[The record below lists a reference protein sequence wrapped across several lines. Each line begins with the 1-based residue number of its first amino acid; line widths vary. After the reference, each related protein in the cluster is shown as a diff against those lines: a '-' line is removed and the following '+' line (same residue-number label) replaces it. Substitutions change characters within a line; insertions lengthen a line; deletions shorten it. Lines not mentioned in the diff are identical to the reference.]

1 MKKKSD
7 CLNGLI
13 LFMVVGFLI
22 GVFTL
27 NPISIGVC
35 FIGGAML
42 ISKANKIDEIEKQCK
57 DFESQKNETKIKLNN
72 IKKEIENK
80 EDELQNL
87 KNQTIRIEIDNE
99 LKIDRMRE
107 RYAKELHRVQEESEQ
122 VKEKLQE
129 EIDNLKD
136 INIEF
141 EENVGILEA
150 SSVMNLP
157 NYNMNSSEGYKK
169 ELKVIREQ
177 QKTMIKNK
185 TAVEYSDWVVNG
197 SKKDGRKLTNFMIKL
212 VLRCFN
218 VECDNVILK
227 VKFSNYDSCID
238 KLFGVQE
245 SINKISNYTNVAI
258 SNDYLQL
265 KLKELELAFCYEQKK
280 QEEKEEQQA
289 IREQMKLEAEEEK
302 RREQEIQEQMTRI
315 EKDSKHFNKQIKQL
329 EEQIVIDPNE
339 DLLREIEEL
348 KAKLKENEEKKKE
361 VEHQKVMPKAGYVY
375 VISNEGS
382 FNKKDRYK
390 IGMTRR
396 LVPEERIRELSNASV
411 PFPYDIHAMIFSEDC
426 PKLEN
431 DIHRLLDDKRVNKVN
446 NRKEFFDV
454 TLEEVEEIV
463 TNLLGKEVQ
472 FTKIAEAQQYRESLN
487 LGLDK

>member
-1 MKKKSD
+1 MKHIKN

-13 LFMVVGFLI
+13 LLMVIGLFVGI
-22 GVFTL
+22 FTSNDAL
-27 NPISIGVC
+27 TSIC
-35 FIGGAML
+35 FIVG
-42 ISKANKIDEIEKQCK
+42 IVVIRKTKKIKEVKKQCK
-57 DFESQKNETKIKLNN
+57 ELESQKNKSKTELDS
-72 IKKEIENK
+72 IER
-80 EDELQNL
+80 EL
-87 KNQTIRIEIDNE
+87 KNKKNE
-99 LKIDRMRE
+99 LEKIN
-107 RYAKELHRVQEESEQ
+107 KKLTHVEE
-122 VKEKLQE
+122 
-129 EIDNLKD
+129 
-136 INIEF
+136 EF
-141 EENVGILEA
+141 EENVGIIEV
-150 SSVMNLP
+150 SGVMNLP
-157 NYNMNSSEGYKK
+157 NYNMNSSEGHKE
-169 ELKVIREQ
+169 ELKAIR
-177 QKTMIKNK
+177 QKQKEMVKNK
-185 TAVEYSDWVVNG
+185 TAVKYSDWLVNG
-197 SKKDGRKLTNFMIKL
+197 SKKEGKKLTNSMIKL

-227 VKFSNYDSCID
+227 VKFNNYDSCVN
-238 KLFGVQE
+238 KLYGVRE
-245 SINKISNYTNVAI
+245 SINKISDCTNVTI
-258 SNDYLQL
+258 SYDYLQL
-265 KLKELELAFCYEQKK
+265 KLKELKLAFCYEQKK

-302 RREQEIQEQMTRI
+302 RREQEIQEQMARI
-315 EKDSKHFNKQIKQL
+315 EKDSKHFTKQIEQL

-348 KAKLKENEEKKKE
+348 KAKLRENEEKKEE

-426 PKLEN
+426 PKLES

>member
-1 MKKKSD
+1 MKHIKN

-13 LFMVVGFLI
+13 LLMVIGLFVGI
-22 GVFTL
+22 FTSNDAL
-27 NPISIGVC
+27 TSIC
-35 FIGGAML
+35 FIVG
-42 ISKANKIDEIEKQCK
+42 IVVIRKTKKIKEVKKQCK
-57 DFESQKNETKIKLNN
+57 ELESQKNKSKTELDS
-72 IKKEIENK
+72 IER
-80 EDELQNL
+80 EL
-87 KNQTIRIEIDNE
+87 KNKKNE
-99 LKIDRMRE
+99 LEKIN
-107 RYAKELHRVQEESEQ
+107 KKLTHVEE
-122 VKEKLQE
+122 
-129 EIDNLKD
+129 
-136 INIEF
+136 EF
-141 EENVGILEA
+141 EENVGIIEV
-150 SSVMNLP
+150 SGVMNLP
-157 NYNMNSSEGYKK
+157 NYNMNSSEGYKE
-169 ELKVIREQ
+169 ELKAIR
-177 QKTMIKNK
+177 QKQKEMVKNK
-185 TAVEYSDWVVNG
+185 TAVKYSDWLVNG
-197 SKKDGRKLTNFMIKL
+197 SKKEGKKLTNSMIKL

-227 VKFSNYDSCID
+227 VKFNNYDSCVN
-238 KLFGVQE
+238 KLYGVRE
-245 SINKISNYTNVAI
+245 SINKISDCTNVTI
-258 SNDYLQL
+258 SYDYLQL
-265 KLKELELAFCYEQKK
+265 KLKELKLAFCYEQKK

-302 RREQEIQEQMTRI
+302 RREQEIQEQMARI
-315 EKDSKHFNKQIKQL
+315 EKDSKHFTKQIEQL

-348 KAKLKENEEKKKE
+348 KAKLRENEEKKEE

-426 PKLEN
+426 PKLES

>member
-1 MKKKSD
+1 MKHKKN

-13 LFMVVGFLI
+13 LLMVIGLFV
-22 GVFTL
+22 GVFTSNNAL
-27 NPISIGVC
+27 TSIC
-35 FIGGAML
+35 FIVG
-42 ISKANKIDEIEKQCK
+42 IVVIRKTKKIKEIKKQCK
-57 DFESQKNETKIKLNN
+57 ELESQKNKSKTELDS
-72 IKKEIENK
+72 IER
-80 EDELQNL
+80 EL
-87 KNQTIRIEIDNE
+87 KNKKNE
-99 LKIDRMRE
+99 LKKIN
-107 RYAKELHRVQEESEQ
+107 KKLIHVEE
-122 VKEKLQE
+122 
-129 EIDNLKD
+129 
-136 INIEF
+136 EF
-141 EENVGILEA
+141 EENVSIVEVSG
-150 SSVMNLP
+150 VMNLP

-169 ELKVIREQ
+169 ELKAIR
-177 QKTMIKNK
+177 QKQKEMVKNK
-185 TAVEYSDWVVNG
+185 TAVKYSDWLVNG
-197 SKKDGRKLTNFMIKL
+197 SKKEGKKLTNSMIKL

-227 VKFSNYDSCID
+227 VKFNNYDSCVN
-238 KLFGVQE
+238 KLYGVRE
-245 SINKISNYTNVAI
+245 SINKISDCTNVTI
-258 SNDYLQL
+258 SYDYLQL
-265 KLKELELAFCYEQKK
+265 KLKELKLAFCYEQKK

-302 RREQEIQEQMTRI
+302 RREQEIQEQIDRI
-315 EKDSKHFNKQIKQL
+315 EKDSKHFSKQIEQL
-329 EEQIVIDPNE
+329 EEQIIIDPNE

-348 KAKLKENEEKKKE
+348 KAKLKENEKKKEE

-426 PKLEN
+426 PKLES

>member
-1 MKKKSD
+1 MKHKKN

-13 LFMVVGFLI
+13 LLMVIGLFV
-22 GVFTL
+22 GVFTSNDAL
-27 NPISIGVC
+27 TSIC
-35 FIGGAML
+35 FIVG
-42 ISKANKIDEIEKQCK
+42 IVVIRKTKKIKEIKKQCK
-57 DFESQKNETKIKLNN
+57 ELESQKNKNKTELDSIE
-72 IKKEIENK
+72 KE
-80 EDELQNL
+80 L
-87 KNQTIRIEIDNE
+87 KNKKNE
-99 LKIDRMRE
+99 LKKIN
-107 RYAKELHRVQEESEQ
+107 KKLTHVEE
-122 VKEKLQE
+122 
-129 EIDNLKD
+129 
-136 INIEF
+136 EF
-141 EENVGILEA
+141 EENVGIIEV
-150 SSVMNLP
+150 SGVMNLP
-157 NYNMNSSEGYKK
+157 NYNMNSSEGYKE
-169 ELKVIREQ
+169 ELKAIR
-177 QKTMIKNK
+177 QKQKEMVKNK
-185 TAVEYSDWVVNG
+185 TAVEYSDWLVNG
-197 SKKDGRKLTNFMIKL
+197 SKKEGKKLTNSMIKL

-227 VKFSNYDSCID
+227 VKFNNYDSCVN
-238 KLFGVQE
+238 KLYGVRE
-245 SINKISNYTNVAI
+245 SINKISDCTNVTI
-258 SNDYLQL
+258 SYDYLQL
-265 KLKELELAFCYEQKK
+265 KLKELKLAFCYEQKK

-302 RREQEIQEQMTRI
+302 RREQEIQEQMARI
-315 EKDSKHFNKQIKQL
+315 EKDSKHFTKQIEQL

-348 KAKLKENEEKKKE
+348 KAKLKENEKKKEE

-426 PKLEN
+426 PKLES

>member
-1 MKKKSD
+1 MKHIKN

-13 LFMVVGFLI
+13 LLMVIGLFVGI
-22 GVFTL
+22 FTSNDAL
-27 NPISIGVC
+27 TSIC
-35 FIGGAML
+35 FIVG
-42 ISKANKIDEIEKQCK
+42 IVVIRKTKKIKEVKKQCK
-57 DFESQKNETKIKLNN
+57 ELESQKNKSKTELDS
-72 IKKEIENK
+72 IER
-80 EDELQNL
+80 EL
-87 KNQTIRIEIDNE
+87 KNKKNE
-99 LKIDRMRE
+99 LEKIN
-107 RYAKELHRVQEESEQ
+107 KKLTHVEE
-122 VKEKLQE
+122 
-129 EIDNLKD
+129 
-136 INIEF
+136 EF
-141 EENVGILEA
+141 EENVGIIEV
-150 SSVMNLP
+150 SGVMNLP
-157 NYNMNSSEGYKK
+157 NYNMNSSEGYKE
-169 ELKVIREQ
+169 ELKAIR
-177 QKTMIKNK
+177 QKQKEMVKNK
-185 TAVEYSDWVVNG
+185 TAVKYSDWLVNG
-197 SKKDGRKLTNFMIKL
+197 SKKEGKKLTNSMIEL

-227 VKFSNYDSCID
+227 VKFNNYDSCVN
-238 KLFGVQE
+238 KLYGVRE
-245 SINKISNYTNVAI
+245 SINKISDCTNVTI
-258 SNDYLQL
+258 SYDYLQL
-265 KLKELELAFCYEQKK
+265 KLKELKLAFCYEQKK

-302 RREQEIQEQMTRI
+302 RREQEIQEQMARI
-315 EKDSKHFNKQIKQL
+315 EKDSKHFTKQIEQL

-348 KAKLKENEEKKKE
+348 KAKLRENEEKKEE

-426 PKLEN
+426 PKLES

>member
-1 MKKKSD
+1 MKHIKN

-13 LFMVVGFLI
+13 LLMVIGLFVGI
-22 GVFTL
+22 FTSNDAL
-27 NPISIGVC
+27 TSIC
-35 FIGGAML
+35 FIVG
-42 ISKANKIDEIEKQCK
+42 IVVIRKTKKIKEIKKQYK
-57 DFESQKNETKIKLNN
+57 ELESQKNKSKTELDS
-72 IKKEIENK
+72 IER
-80 EDELQNL
+80 EL
-87 KNQTIRIEIDNE
+87 KNKKNE
-99 LKIDRMRE
+99 LKKIN
-107 RYAKELHRVQEESEQ
+107 KKLTHVEE
-122 VKEKLQE
+122 
-129 EIDNLKD
+129 
-136 INIEF
+136 EF
-141 EENVGILEA
+141 EENVGIIEV
-150 SSVMNLP
+150 SGVMNLP
-157 NYNMNSSEGYKK
+157 NYNMNSSEGYKE
-169 ELKVIREQ
+169 ELKAIR
-177 QKTMIKNK
+177 QKQKEMVKNK
-185 TAVEYSDWVVNG
+185 TAVEYSDWLVNG
-197 SKKDGRKLTNFMIKL
+197 SKKEGKKLTNSMIKL

-227 VKFSNYDSCID
+227 VKFNNYDSCVN
-238 KLFGVQE
+238 KLYGVRE
-245 SINKISNYTNVAI
+245 NINKISDCTNVTI
-258 SNDYLQL
+258 SYDYLQL
-265 KLKELELAFCYEQKK
+265 KLKELKLAFCYEQKK

-302 RREQEIQEQMTRI
+302 RREQEIQEQMARI
-315 EKDSKHFNKQIKQL
+315 EKDSKHFTKQIEQL
-329 EEQIVIDPNE
+329 EEQIIIDPNE

-348 KAKLKENEEKKKE
+348 KAKLKENEKKKEE

-426 PKLEN
+426 PKLES

>member
-1 MKKKSD
+1 MKHIKN

-13 LFMVVGFLI
+13 LLMVIGLFVGI
-22 GVFTL
+22 FTSNDAL
-27 NPISIGVC
+27 TSIC
-35 FIGGAML
+35 FIVG
-42 ISKANKIDEIEKQCK
+42 IVVIRKTKKIKEVKKQCK
-57 DFESQKNETKIKLNN
+57 ELESQKNKSKTELDS
-72 IKKEIENK
+72 IER
-80 EDELQNL
+80 EL
-87 KNQTIRIEIDNE
+87 KNKKNE
-99 LKIDRMRE
+99 LEKIN
-107 RYAKELHRVQEESEQ
+107 KKLTHVEE
-122 VKEKLQE
+122 
-129 EIDNLKD
+129 
-136 INIEF
+136 EF
-141 EENVGILEA
+141 EENVGIIEV
-150 SSVMNLP
+150 SGVMNLP
-157 NYNMNSSEGYKK
+157 NYNMNSSEGYKE
-169 ELKVIREQ
+169 ELKAIR
-177 QKTMIKNK
+177 QKQKEMVKNK
-185 TAVEYSDWVVNG
+185 TAVKYSDWLVNG
-197 SKKDGRKLTNFMIKL
+197 SKKEGKKLTNSMIKL

-227 VKFSNYDSCID
+227 VKFNNYDSCVN
-238 KLFGVQE
+238 KLYGVRE
-245 SINKISNYTNVAI
+245 SINKISDCTNVTI
-258 SNDYLQL
+258 SYDYLQL
-265 KLKELELAFCYEQKK
+265 KLKELKLAFCYEQKK

-302 RREQEIQEQMTRI
+302 RREQEIQEQMARI
-315 EKDSKHFNKQIKQL
+315 EKDSKHFTKQIEQL
-329 EEQIVIDPNE
+329 EEQIIIDPNE

-348 KAKLKENEEKKKE
+348 KAKLRENEEKKEE

-426 PKLEN
+426 PKLES

>member
-1 MKKKSD
+1 MKHIKN
-7 CLNGLI
+7 CLNGLLLLMVI
-13 LFMVVGFLI
+13 GLFVGI
-22 GVFTL
+22 FTSNDAL
-27 NPISIGVC
+27 TSIC
-35 FIGGAML
+35 FIVG
-42 ISKANKIDEIEKQCK
+42 IVVIRKTKKIKEIKKQCK
-57 DFESQKNETKIKLNN
+57 ELESQKNKSKTELDS
-72 IKKEIENK
+72 IER
-80 EDELQNL
+80 EL
-87 KNQTIRIEIDNE
+87 KNKKNE
-99 LKIDRMRE
+99 LKKIN
-107 RYAKELHRVQEESEQ
+107 KKLIHVEE
-122 VKEKLQE
+122 
-129 EIDNLKD
+129 
-136 INIEF
+136 EF
-141 EENVGILEA
+141 EENVSIVEVSG
-150 SSVMNLP
+150 VMNLP

-169 ELKVIREQ
+169 ELKAIR
-177 QKTMIKNK
+177 QKQKEMVKNK
-185 TAVEYSDWVVNG
+185 SAVKYSDWLVNG
-197 SKKDGRKLTNFMIKL
+197 SKKEGKKLTNSMIKL

-218 VECDNVILK
+218 VECDNIILK
-227 VKFSNYDSCID
+227 VKFNNYDSCVN
-238 KLFGVQE
+238 KLYGVRE
-245 SINKISNYTNVAI
+245 SINKISNYTNVTI
-258 SNDYLQL
+258 SYDYLQL
-265 KLKELELAFCYEQKK
+265 KLKELKLAFCYEQKK

-302 RREQEIQEQMTRI
+302 RREQEIQEQIDRI
-315 EKDSKHFNKQIKQL
+315 EKDSKHFSKQIEQL
-329 EEQIVIDPNE
+329 EEQIIIDPNE

-348 KAKLKENEEKKKE
+348 KAKLKENEKKKEE

-426 PKLEN
+426 PKLES

-472 FTKIAEAQQYRESLN
+472 FTKVAEAQQYRESLN

>member
-1 MKKKSD
+1 MKFKENKKYFSV
-7 CLNGLI
+7 LGFILLI
-13 LFMVVGFLI
+13 NVLAGFFTSNLVIVFLGFLGLYLYYKDVNALKNI
-22 GVFTL
+22 KKDYKEYKNKLKKIKDDIT
-27 NPISIGVC
+27 N
-35 FIGGAML
+35 
-42 ISKANKIDEIEKQCK
+42 ANSNKHRIEKQIK
-57 DFESQKNETKIKLNN
+57 ELEKIELNFEN
-72 IKKEIENK
+72 
-80 EDELQNL
+80 
-87 KNQTIRIEIDNE
+87 DNE
-99 LKIDRMRE
+99 LVI
-107 RYAKELHRVQEESEQ
+107 
-122 VKEKLQE
+122 
-129 EIDNLKD
+129 
-136 INIEF
+136 
-141 EENVGILEA
+141 G
-150 SSVMNLP
+150 SSVLNIP
-157 NYNMNSSEGYKK
+157 NYDMNNSDYYKN
-169 ELKVIREQ
+169 ELKNIKQQ
-177 QKTMIKNK
+177 QKNMVKNK
-185 TAVEYSDWVVNG
+185 TAVEYTDWLVNG
-197 SKKDGRKLTNFMIKL
+197 SKKDGKKLTNSMIKL

-227 VKFSNYDSCID
+227 VKFGNYDNCI
-238 KLFGVQE
+238 KKIYGIKE
-245 SINKISNYTNVAI
+245 AINKISDCTNVTI
-258 SNDYLQL
+258 TKKYVDL

-302 RREQEIQEQMTRI
+302 RREQEIQEQMARI
-315 EKDSKHFNKQIKQL
+315 EKDSKHFTKQIEQL
-329 EEQIVIDPNE
+329 EEQIIIDPNE

-348 KAKLKENEEKKKE
+348 KTKLRENEEKKEE

-426 PKLEN
+426 PKLES

-463 TNLLGKEVQ
+463 TNLLGKEVH

>member
-1 MKKKSD
+1 MKHIKN
-7 CLNGLI
+7 CLNGLLLLMVI
-13 LFMVVGFLI
+13 GLFVGI
-22 GVFTL
+22 FTSNDAL
-27 NPISIGVC
+27 TSIC
-35 FIGGAML
+35 FIVG
-42 ISKANKIDEIEKQCK
+42 IVVIRKTKKIKEIKKQCK
-57 DFESQKNETKIKLNN
+57 ELESQKNKSKTELDS
-72 IKKEIENK
+72 IER
-80 EDELQNL
+80 EL
-87 KNQTIRIEIDNE
+87 KNKKNE
-99 LKIDRMRE
+99 LKKIN
-107 RYAKELHRVQEESEQ
+107 KKLIHVEE
-122 VKEKLQE
+122 
-129 EIDNLKD
+129 
-136 INIEF
+136 EF
-141 EENVGILEA
+141 EENVSIVEVSG
-150 SSVMNLP
+150 VMNLP
-157 NYNMNSSEGYKK
+157 NYNMNSSEGYKE
-169 ELKVIREQ
+169 ELKAIR
-177 QKTMIKNK
+177 QKQKEMVKNK
-185 TAVEYSDWVVNG
+185 TAVKYSDWLVNG
-197 SKKDGRKLTNFMIKL
+197 SKKEGKKLTNSMIKL

-227 VKFSNYDSCID
+227 VKFNNYDSCVN
-238 KLFGVQE
+238 KLYGVRE
-245 SINKISNYTNVAI
+245 SINKISDCTNVTI
-258 SNDYLQL
+258 SYDYLQL
-265 KLKELELAFCYEQKK
+265 KLKELKLAFCYEQKK

-302 RREQEIQEQMTRI
+302 RREQEIQEQIDRI
-315 EKDSKHFNKQIKQL
+315 EKDSKHFSKQIEQL
-329 EEQIVIDPNE
+329 EEQIIIDPNE

-348 KAKLKENEEKKKE
+348 KAKLKENEKKKEE

-426 PKLEN
+426 PKLES
-431 DIHRLLDDKRVNKVN
+431 DIHRLLNDKRVNKVN

>member
-1 MKKKSD
+1 MKHIKN

-13 LFMVVGFLI
+13 LLMVIGLFVGI
-22 GVFTL
+22 FTSNDAL
-27 NPISIGVC
+27 TSIC
-35 FIGGAML
+35 FIVG
-42 ISKANKIDEIEKQCK
+42 IVVIRKTKKIKEVKKQCK
-57 DFESQKNETKIKLNN
+57 ELESQKNKSKTELDS
-72 IKKEIENK
+72 IER
-80 EDELQNL
+80 EL
-87 KNQTIRIEIDNE
+87 KNKKNE
-99 LKIDRMRE
+99 LEKIN
-107 RYAKELHRVQEESEQ
+107 KKLTHVEE
-122 VKEKLQE
+122 
-129 EIDNLKD
+129 
-136 INIEF
+136 EF
-141 EENVGILEA
+141 EENVGIIEV
-150 SSVMNLP
+150 SGVMNLP
-157 NYNMNSSEGYKK
+157 NYNMNSSEGYKE
-169 ELKVIREQ
+169 ELKAIR
-177 QKTMIKNK
+177 QKQKEMVKNK
-185 TAVEYSDWVVNG
+185 TAVKYSDWLVNG
-197 SKKDGRKLTNFMIKL
+197 SKKEGKKLTNSMIKL

-227 VKFSNYDSCID
+227 VKFNNYDSCVN
-238 KLFGVQE
+238 KLYGVRE
-245 SINKISNYTNVAI
+245 SINKISDCTNVTI
-258 SNDYLQL
+258 SYDYLQL
-265 KLKELELAFCYEQKK
+265 KLKELKLAFCYEQKK

-302 RREQEIQEQMTRI
+302 RREQEIQEQMARI
-315 EKDSKHFNKQIKQL
+315 EKDSKHFTKQIEQL

-348 KAKLKENEEKKKE
+348 KAKLRENEEKKEE

-426 PKLEN
+426 PKLES

-463 TNLLGKEVQ
+463 TNLLRKEVQ

>member
-1 MKKKSD
+1 MKHIKN

-13 LFMVVGFLI
+13 LLMVIGLFVGI
-22 GVFTL
+22 FTSNDAL
-27 NPISIGVC
+27 TSIC
-35 FIGGAML
+35 FIVG
-42 ISKANKIDEIEKQCK
+42 IVVIRKTKKIKEVKKQCK
-57 DFESQKNETKIKLNN
+57 ELESQKNKSKTELDS
-72 IKKEIENK
+72 IER
-80 EDELQNL
+80 EL
-87 KNQTIRIEIDNE
+87 KNKKNE
-99 LKIDRMRE
+99 LEKIN
-107 RYAKELHRVQEESEQ
+107 KKLTHVEE
-122 VKEKLQE
+122 
-129 EIDNLKD
+129 
-136 INIEF
+136 EF
-141 EENVGILEA
+141 EENVGIIEV
-150 SSVMNLP
+150 SGVMNLP
-157 NYNMNSSEGYKK
+157 NYNMNSSEGYKE
-169 ELKVIREQ
+169 ELKAIR
-177 QKTMIKNK
+177 QKQKEMVKNK
-185 TAVEYSDWVVNG
+185 TAVEYSDWLVNG
-197 SKKDGRKLTNFMIKL
+197 SKKEGKKLTNSMIKL

-227 VKFSNYDSCID
+227 VKFNNYDSCVN
-238 KLFGVQE
+238 KLYGVRE
-245 SINKISNYTNVAI
+245 SINKISDCTNVTI
-258 SNDYLQL
+258 SYDYLQL
-265 KLKELELAFCYEQKK
+265 KLKELKLAFCYEQKK

-302 RREQEIQEQMTRI
+302 RREQEIQEQMARI
-315 EKDSKHFNKQIKQL
+315 EKDSKHFTKQIEQL
-329 EEQIVIDPNE
+329 EEQIIIDPNE

-348 KAKLKENEEKKKE
+348 KAKLRENEEKKEE

-426 PKLEN
+426 PKLES

-454 TLEEVEEIV
+454 TLEEVEEII

>member
-1 MKKKSD
+1 MKHIKN
-7 CLNGLI
+7 CLNGLLLLMVI
-13 LFMVVGFLI
+13 GLFVGI
-22 GVFTL
+22 FTSNDAL
-27 NPISIGVC
+27 TSIC
-35 FIGGAML
+35 FIVG
-42 ISKANKIDEIEKQCK
+42 IVVIRKTKKIKEIKKQCK
-57 DFESQKNETKIKLNN
+57 ELESQKNKSKTELDS
-72 IKKEIENK
+72 IER
-80 EDELQNL
+80 EL
-87 KNQTIRIEIDNE
+87 KNKKNE
-99 LKIDRMRE
+99 LKKIN
-107 RYAKELHRVQEESEQ
+107 KKLIHVEE
-122 VKEKLQE
+122 
-129 EIDNLKD
+129 
-136 INIEF
+136 EF
-141 EENVGILEA
+141 EENVSIVEVSG
-150 SSVMNLP
+150 VMNLP

-169 ELKVIREQ
+169 ELKAIR
-177 QKTMIKNK
+177 QKQKEMVKNK
-185 TAVEYSDWVVNG
+185 TAVKYSDWLVNG
-197 SKKDGRKLTNFMIKL
+197 SKKEGKKLTNSMIKL

-227 VKFSNYDSCID
+227 VKFNNYDSCVN
-238 KLFGVQE
+238 KLYGVRE
-245 SINKISNYTNVAI
+245 SINKISDCTNVTI
-258 SNDYLQL
+258 SYDYLQL
-265 KLKELELAFCYEQKK
+265 KLKELKLAFCYEQKK

-302 RREQEIQEQMTRI
+302 RREQEIQEQIDRI
-315 EKDSKHFNKQIKQL
+315 EKDSKHFSKQIEQL
-329 EEQIVIDPNE
+329 EEQIIIDPNE

-348 KAKLKENEEKKKE
+348 KAKLKENEKKKEE

-426 PKLEN
+426 PKLES

>member
-1 MKKKSD
+1 MKHKKN

-13 LFMVVGFLI
+13 LLMVIGLFV
-22 GVFTL
+22 GVFTSNEAL
-27 NPISIGVC
+27 TSIC
-35 FIGGAML
+35 FIVG
-42 ISKANKIDEIEKQCK
+42 IVVICKTKKIKEVKKQCK
-57 DFESQKNETKIKLNN
+57 ELESQKNKSKTELDS
-72 IKKEIENK
+72 IER
-80 EDELQNL
+80 EL
-87 KNQTIRIEIDNE
+87 KNKKNE
-99 LKIDRMRE
+99 LEKIN
-107 RYAKELHRVQEESEQ
+107 KKLTHVEE
-122 VKEKLQE
+122 
-129 EIDNLKD
+129 
-136 INIEF
+136 EF
-141 EENVGILEA
+141 EENVGIIEV
-150 SSVMNLP
+150 SGVMNLP
-157 NYNMNSSEGYKK
+157 NYNMNSSEGYKE
-169 ELKVIREQ
+169 ELKAIR
-177 QKTMIKNK
+177 QKQKEMVKNK
-185 TAVEYSDWVVNG
+185 TAVKYSDWLVNG
-197 SKKDGRKLTNFMIKL
+197 SKKEGKKLTNSMIKL

-227 VKFSNYDSCID
+227 VKFNNYDSCVN
-238 KLFGVQE
+238 KLYGVRE
-245 SINKISNYTNVAI
+245 SINKISDCTNVTI
-258 SNDYLQL
+258 SYDYLQL
-265 KLKELELAFCYEQKK
+265 KLKELKLAFCYEQKK

-302 RREQEIQEQMTRI
+302 RREQEIQEQMARI
-315 EKDSKHFNKQIKQL
+315 EKDSKHFTKQIEQL
-329 EEQIVIDPNE
+329 EEQIIINPNE

-348 KAKLKENEEKKKE
+348 KAKLRENEEKKEE

-426 PKLEN
+426 PKLES

>member
-1 MKKKSD
+1 MKHIKN
-7 CLNGLI
+7 CLNGLLLLMVI
-13 LFMVVGFLI
+13 GLFVGI
-22 GVFTL
+22 FTSNDAL
-27 NPISIGVC
+27 TSIC
-35 FIGGAML
+35 FIVG
-42 ISKANKIDEIEKQCK
+42 IVVIRKTKKIKEIKKQCK
-57 DFESQKNETKIKLNN
+57 ELESQKNKSKTELDS
-72 IKKEIENK
+72 IER
-80 EDELQNL
+80 EL
-87 KNQTIRIEIDNE
+87 KNKKNE
-99 LKIDRMRE
+99 LKKIN
-107 RYAKELHRVQEESEQ
+107 KKLIHVEE
-122 VKEKLQE
+122 
-129 EIDNLKD
+129 
-136 INIEF
+136 EF
-141 EENVGILEA
+141 EENVSIVEVSG
-150 SSVMNLP
+150 VMNLP
-157 NYNMNSSEGYKK
+157 NYNMNSSEGYKE
-169 ELKVIREQ
+169 ELKAIR
-177 QKTMIKNK
+177 QKQKEMVKNK
-185 TAVEYSDWVVNG
+185 TAVKYSDWLVNG
-197 SKKDGRKLTNFMIKL
+197 SKKEGKKLTNSMIKL

-227 VKFSNYDSCID
+227 VKFNNYDSCVN
-238 KLFGVQE
+238 KLYGVRE
-245 SINKISNYTNVAI
+245 SINKISDCTNVTI
-258 SNDYLQL
+258 SYDYLQL
-265 KLKELELAFCYEQKK
+265 KLKELKLAFCYEQKK

-302 RREQEIQEQMTRI
+302 RREQEIQEQIDRI
-315 EKDSKHFNKQIKQL
+315 EKDSKHFSKQIEQL
-329 EEQIVIDPNE
+329 EEQIIIDPNE

-348 KAKLKENEEKKKE
+348 KAKLKENEKKKEE

-426 PKLEN
+426 PKLES

>member
-1 MKKKSD
+1 MKHKKN

-13 LFMVVGFLI
+13 LLMVIGLFV
-22 GVFTL
+22 GVFTSNDAL
-27 NPISIGVC
+27 TSIC
-35 FIGGAML
+35 FIVG
-42 ISKANKIDEIEKQCK
+42 IVVIRKTKKIKEIKKQCK
-57 DFESQKNETKIKLNN
+57 ELESQKNKNKTELDS
-72 IKKEIENK
+72 IER
-80 EDELQNL
+80 EL
-87 KNQTIRIEIDNE
+87 KNKKNE
-99 LKIDRMRE
+99 LKKIN
-107 RYAKELHRVQEESEQ
+107 KKLTHVEE
-122 VKEKLQE
+122 
-129 EIDNLKD
+129 
-136 INIEF
+136 EF
-141 EENVGILEA
+141 EENVGIIEV
-150 SSVMNLP
+150 SGVMNLP
-157 NYNMNSSEGYKK
+157 NYNMNSSEGYKE
-169 ELKVIREQ
+169 ELKAIR
-177 QKTMIKNK
+177 QKQKEMVKNK
-185 TAVEYSDWVVNG
+185 TAVEYSDWLVNG
-197 SKKDGRKLTNFMIKL
+197 SKKEGKKLTNSMIKL

-227 VKFSNYDSCID
+227 VKFNNYDSCVN
-238 KLFGVQE
+238 KLHGVRE
-245 SINKISNYTNVAI
+245 SINKISDCTNVTI
-258 SNDYLQL
+258 SYDYLQL
-265 KLKELELAFCYEQKK
+265 KLKELKLAFCYEQKK

-302 RREQEIQEQMTRI
+302 RREQEIQEQMARI
-315 EKDSKHFNKQIKQL
+315 EKDSKHFTKQIEQL
-329 EEQIVIDPNE
+329 EEQIIIDPNE

-348 KAKLKENEEKKKE
+348 KAKLRENEEKKEE

-426 PKLEN
+426 PKLES